1 LLLNLIYKKMH
12 TSKEKSLS
20 DTNLKND
27 KEILSKKNNVDIN
40 VLLNRVRA
48 DKKKEQLES
57 AFFIGTVIFA
67 IIISGII
74 LSFR

>member
-1 LLLNLIYKKMH
+1 MY
-12 TSKEKSLS
+12 TSKEKIVSS
-20 DTNLKND
+20 TNSTSD
-27 KEILSKKNNVDIN
+27 KEFISKKNKVDIN

-57 AFFIGTVIFA
+57 AFFIGVVTFA
-67 IIISGII
+67 VVISGII

>member
-1 LLLNLIYKKMH
+1 MD
-12 TSKEKSLS
+12 TSKEKLLS
-20 DTNLKND
+20 DTNSLNN
-27 KEILSKKNNVDIN
+27 KEFLSKKNKVDIN

-57 AFFIGTVIFA
+57 AFFIGTVTLA
-67 IIISGII
+67 IIIAGVV

>member
-1 LLLNLIYKKMH
+1 MY
-12 TSKEKSLS
+12 TPKEKIISN
-20 DTNLKND
+20 TNLTND
-27 KEILSKKNNVDIN
+27 KEFLSKKNKVDIN

-57 AFFIGTVIFA
+57 AFFIGVVTFA
-67 IIISGII
+67 VVISGII

>member
-1 LLLNLIYKKMH
+1 MD
-12 TSKEKSLS
+12 TSKEKLLS
-20 DTNLKND
+20 DTNSLNN
-27 KEILSKKNNVDIN
+27 KEFLSKKNKVDIN

-57 AFFIGTVIFA
+57 AFFIGTVTLA
-67 IIISGII
+67 IIIVGVV

>member
-1 LLLNLIYKKMH
+1 MH
-12 TSKEKSLS
+12 SSKEKTISNTNSTNDREFLS
-20 DTNLKND
+20 NKN
-27 KEILSKKNNVDIN
+27 KVDIN

-57 AFFIGTVIFA
+57 AFFIGVVTFA
-67 IIISGII
+67 VVISGII

>member
-1 LLLNLIYKKMH
+1 MH
-12 TSKEKSLS
+12 SSKEKTISNTNSTNDREFLS
-20 DTNLKND
+20 NKN
-27 KEILSKKNNVDIN
+27 KVDIN

-67 IIISGII
+67 IVISGII

>member
-1 LLLNLIYKKMH
+1 MY
-12 TSKEKSLS
+12 TPKEKIISN
-20 DTNLKND
+20 TNLTND
-27 KEILSKKNNVDIN
+27 KEFLSKKNKVDIN

-57 AFFIGTVIFA
+57 VFFIGVVTFA
-67 IIISGII
+67 VIISGII

>member
-1 LLLNLIYKKMH
+1 MF
-12 TSKEKSLS
+12 TSKEKIVSS
-20 DTNLKND
+20 TNSTND
-27 KEILSKKNNVDIN
+27 KEFISKKNKVDIN

-57 AFFIGTVIFA
+57 AFFIGVVTFA
-67 IIISGII
+67 VIISGII

>member
-1 LLLNLIYKKMH
+1 MD
-12 TSKEKSLS
+12 TSKEKLLS
-20 DTNLKND
+20 DTNSLNN
-27 KEILSKKNNVDIN
+27 KEFLSKKNKVDIN

-57 AFFIGTVIFA
+57 AFFIGTVTFA
-67 IIISGII
+67 IIIAGVV

>member
-1 LLLNLIYKKMH
+1 MH
-12 TSKEKSLS
+12 TSKEKIISNTNSTNDREFLS
-20 DTNLKND
+20 NKN
-27 KEILSKKNNVDIN
+27 KVDIN

-67 IIISGII
+67 IVISGII

>member
-1 LLLNLIYKKMH
+1 MD
-12 TSKEKSLS
+12 TSKEKLLS
-20 DTNLKND
+20 DTGSLNN
-27 KEILSKKNNVDIN
+27 KEFLSKKSKVDIN

-57 AFFIGTVIFA
+57 AFFIGTVTLA
-67 IIISGII
+67 IIIAGVV

>member
-1 LLLNLIYKKMH
+1 MF
-12 TSKEKSLS
+12 TSKEKIVSS
-20 DTNLKND
+20 TNSTND
-27 KEILSKKNNVDIN
+27 KEFISKKNKVDIN

-67 IIISGII
+67 IVISGII

>member
-1 LLLNLIYKKMH
+1 MD
-12 TSKEKSLS
+12 TSKEKLLS
-20 DTNLKND
+20 DTNSINN
-27 KEILSKKNNVDIN
+27 KELLSKKNKVDIN

-57 AFFIGTVIFA
+57 AFFIGTVTLA
-67 IIISGII
+67 IIIVGVV

>member
-1 LLLNLIYKKMH
+1 MD
-12 TSKEKSLS
+12 TSKEKLLSNTNSLH
-20 DTNLKND
+20 N
-27 KEILSKKNNVDIN
+27 KEFISKKNKVDIN

-57 AFFIGTVIFA
+57 AFFIGVVTFA
-67 IIISGII
+67 VVISGII

>member
-1 LLLNLIYKKMH
+1 MY
-12 TSKEKSLS
+12 TPKEKIISN
-20 DTNLKND
+20 TNLTND
-27 KEILSKKNNVDIN
+27 KEFLSKKNKVDIN

-57 AFFIGTVIFA
+57 AFFIGVVTFA
-67 IIISGII
+67 VIISGII

>member
-1 LLLNLIYKKMH
+1 MD
-12 TSKEKSLS
+12 TSKEKLLS
-20 DTNLKND
+20 DTSSLNN
-27 KEILSKKNNVDIN
+27 KEFLSKKSKVDIN

-57 AFFIGTVIFA
+57 AFFIGTVTLA
-67 IIISGII
+67 IIIVGVV

>member
-1 LLLNLIYKKMH
+1 MD
-12 TSKEKSLS
+12 TSKEKLLSNTNSLH
-20 DTNLKND
+20 N
-27 KEILSKKNNVDIN
+27 KEFISKKNKVDIN

-57 AFFIGTVIFA
+57 AFFIGTVTLA
-67 IIISGII
+67 IIIAGVV